1 MAGSDPASVEW
12 AWLPLCR
19 GSAAV
24 SLRDLLPPAWT
35 SVLSSQEGGDPRP
48 LSPARWNPREL
59 AQRLL
64 AVVEVTHASIKLSLV
79 GTYCIRASEVHGKA
93 GRWQNSRP
101 KAVGPELASPHQP
114 CGLHGPEAAT
124 VQPGDPIFQSPCSF
138 PVSAAGEPMGTAK
151 SGDAQPAMPPTPAPR
166 FTWRELRR
174 NIRGGARTSSGAE
187 SPQNRAP

>member
-1 MAGSDPASVEW
+1 MHSRLGAPRGMWVPLPSVREPVAGSDPASVEW
-12 AWLPLCR
+12 AGLPLCR

-64 AVVEVTHASIKLSLV
+64 AVVEVTHASIELSLV
-79 GTYCIRASEVHGKA
+79 GTYCIQASEVHGKA

-124 VQPGDPIFQSPCSF
+124 VQPGGPHLPESMFIPRI
-138 PVSAAGEPMGTAK
+138 
-151 SGDAQPAMPPTPAPR
+151 SGWGAHGHSQ
-166 FTWRELRR
+166 
-174 NIRGGARTSSGAE
+174 IRGCSASH
-187 SPQNRAP
+187 APHPCPAVHVA